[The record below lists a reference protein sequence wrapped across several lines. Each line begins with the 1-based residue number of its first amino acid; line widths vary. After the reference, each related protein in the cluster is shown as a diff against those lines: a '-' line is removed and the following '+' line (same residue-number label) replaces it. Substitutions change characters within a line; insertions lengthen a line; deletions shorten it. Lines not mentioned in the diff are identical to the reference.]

1 MVEKKVGLE
10 CRWKVKH
17 CSIAKDTT
25 RKARAT
31 CCAGVKNDCFVTDTV
46 NPDSMTQVLSHARK
60 NHVCGCATYA
70 WVEGSV
76 YTLRRL
82 QRNRH

>member
-1 MVEKKVGLE
+1 MESEAVLNCEGYNKEGACDML
-10 CRWKVKH
+10 
-17 CSIAKDTT
+17 CSV
-25 RKARAT
+25 RY
-31 CCAGVKNDCFVTDTV
+31 TV

-70 WVEGSV
+70 WVECSV